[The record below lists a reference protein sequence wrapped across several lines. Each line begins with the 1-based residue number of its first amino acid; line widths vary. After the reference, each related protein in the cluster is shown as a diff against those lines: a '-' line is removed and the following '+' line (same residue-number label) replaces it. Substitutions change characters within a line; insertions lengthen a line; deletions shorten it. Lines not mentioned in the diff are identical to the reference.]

1 MSQQEPIRVVVEKTG
16 GCLSGCGTTLAVML
30 LLGLTIQYWYVAL
43 PIVAIVVAAISH
55 TKAQRK
61 KAAHKPGPRDPW
73 LNEVAVALADHGLV
87 EVARNTGGQLGGAPL
102 EGDIGLEADRLA
114 VWVHLF
120 ATPGLAREADVGL
133 RAQSKVREA
142 VAGGRTAIRAS
153 GRILILATGRGGIV
167 DDFRLDE
174 VLQIVG
180 KLTLP
185 APLTPAKPPAHGRPA
200 SRPAA
205 DATGALE
212 QLQSLA
218 ALRDAGII
226 TEPEFEAKKAELLA
240 RI

>member
-1 MSQQEPIRVVVEKTG
+1 VNVADQPIRVVVEKHR
-16 GCLSGCGTTLAVML
+16 SGCGTVLAVL
-30 LLGLTIQYWYVAL
+30 FLVGLAVEYWYVTVAL
-43 PIVAIVVAAISH
+43 VAIAVVIAVARSSR
-55 TKAQRK
+55 QRELNRRR
-61 KAAHKPGPRDPW
+61 PGPRDPW

-142 VAGGRTAIRAS
+142 VAEGRTVIRAS

-212 QLQSLA
+212 QVQSLA